1 MKKEMLDYHKVHIPL
16 VVDSSAQQEVELP
29 TVGVITFQAGVIN
42 ISDTDE
48 MKFVHL
54 ESP

>member
-16 VVDSSAQQEVELP
+16 VVDLELP